1 MLRLLSKSKEENK
14 KKRILTNR
22 LLIIKEWKIRKNLR
36 PSKKLKESE
45 KKKSAKFKDLES
57 FKRRQQIDKLKLMP
71 LELRE
76 HLKRVRETPEKEKS
90 SRPQR
95 DKEFR
100 LIWRSL
106 DKSNSK
112 RKLLL
117 WLNRQELKERTTC
130 IKFKNRNKLSCKREK
145 LRKIENKL

>member
-1 MLRLLSKSKEENK
+1 M
-14 KKRILTNR
+14 
-22 LLIIKEWKIRKNLR
+22 R

-45 KKKSAKFKDLES
+45 KKKSAKFKDSES
-57 FKRRQQIDKLKLMP
+57 FKKKQLIDKLRLML

-76 HLKRVRETPEKEKS
+76 HSKRVRETPEKEKS
-90 SRPQR
+90 SRPLR

-112 RKLLL
+112 KKLLL
-117 WLNRQELKERTTC
+117 WLNRLELKERTTC
-130 IKFKNRNKLSCKREK
+130 IKSRSKSRSNF
-145 LRKIENKL
+145 RKER

>member
-1 MLRLLSKSKEENK
+1 MRKKEKSKDSESS
-14 KKRILTNR
+14 KRK
-22 LLIIKEWKIRKNLR
+22 LL
-36 PSKKLKESE
+36 
-45 KKKSAKFKDLES
+45 
-57 FKRRQQIDKLKLMP
+57 IDKLKLMP
-71 LELRE
+71 LELRD

>member
-1 MLRLLSKSKEENK
+1 MRLLSTRGRKTNQSSRLNK
-14 KKRILTNR
+14 KH
-22 LLIIKEWKIRKNLR
+22 KEK
-36 PSKKLKESE
+36 E

-76 HLKRVRETPEKEKS
+76 HLKRVKETPEKEKS

-100 LIWRSL
+100 LIWKSL

-112 RKLLL
+112 KKLLL